1 MWKLDPLILTV
12 GISMQLQWDP
22 LMRDQYKGAIIA
34 NLWFFSFL
42 FLKIN
47 KSKLLKVVLWD
58 RDVKAMCSL
67 TKSK

>member
-1 MWKLDPLILTV
+1 
-12 GISMQLQWDP
+12 MQLQWDP